1 MVNSLLGDPIVA
13 PAGHGKLRERGIMK
27 TLVYGL
33 ILFSIVSLSQ
43 AAVNPIISSGPNSAV
58 QAQPS
63 SPVDLLSQDQMAQG
77 LREALNKAVQHA
89 VADLGHY
96 GGFLTNLQVRIP
108 MPQKLQ
114 TVEKTL
120 RTFGESQL
128 ADEFVATMNHAAEQA
143 VPQAT
148 TVFMQAVQHMTIADA
163 KTILTG
169 PDDAATQY
177 FRRVTE
183 TNLYQRFLP
192 IVKSATDSTGV
203 TSTYKRL
210 LGTMGQNKYL
220 GPLEGILLNNDTVD
234 IDRYVT
240 EHALN
245 GLFKMMARE
254 ETQIRRNPLER
265 SSALLQRV
273 FAIYNGAREAR

>member
-1 MVNSLLGDPIVA
+1 
-13 PAGHGKLRERGIMK
+13 MK
-27 TLVYGL
+27 TFLYGL
-33 ILFSIVSLSQ
+33 MLFSAVNLSP

-58 QAQPS
+58 QSQPTS
-63 SPVDLLSQDQMAQG
+63 TGNLNLLSQDQMVLG
-77 LREALNKAVQHA
+77 LREALNKGVQHA

-120 RTFGESQL
+120 RTFGEGQL

-143 VPQAT
+143 VPQAA
-148 TVFMQAVQHMTIADA
+148 TVFIEAVQNMTIADA

-192 IVKSATDSTGV
+192 IVKSATDSAGV

-210 LGTMGQNKYL
+210 LGTISQNKYV
-220 GPLEGILLNNDTVD
+220 GPLESILLNNETID
-234 IDRYVT
+234 IDGYVT

-245 GLFKMMARE
+245 GLYRMMAHE
-254 ETQIRRNPLER
+254 EVQIRRNPLER
-265 SSALLQRV
+265 TSEVLQRV
-273 FAIYNGAREAR
+273 FQAINGAR